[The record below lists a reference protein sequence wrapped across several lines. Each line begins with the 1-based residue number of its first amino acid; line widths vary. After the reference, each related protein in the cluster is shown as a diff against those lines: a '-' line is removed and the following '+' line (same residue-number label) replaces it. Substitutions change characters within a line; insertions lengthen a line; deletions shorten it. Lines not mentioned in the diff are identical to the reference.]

1 MLKIYH
7 YDEEN
12 FHIVFR
18 VEAEEGIKIIS
29 KILSHI
35 KDDFYI
41 DWLYTLEELNERNP
55 ILFKKID
62 IKKVSNGNRNYILI
76 TPDSKEIEILAL
88 IPV

>member
-18 VEAEEGIKIIS
+18 IEAEEGIKIIS
-29 KILSHI
+29 KILARI

-41 DWLYTLEELNERNP
+41 DWLYTLEELNDRNP

-62 IKKVSNGNRNYILI
+62 IKKISSGAKSYILI